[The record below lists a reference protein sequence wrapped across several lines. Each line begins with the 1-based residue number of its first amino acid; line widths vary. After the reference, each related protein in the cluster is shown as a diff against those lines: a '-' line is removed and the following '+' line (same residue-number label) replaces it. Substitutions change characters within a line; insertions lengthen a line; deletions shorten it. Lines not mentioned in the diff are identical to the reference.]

1 MAPGEKV
8 GGAKIETEACIACQC
23 PSEATKQDFVVV
35 VQIFD
40 HRQLA
45 RMRSRTLLETGHL
58 RNSVIVPKA
67 LAPSARVRS
76 PISHSS
82 PMLQF
87 SAGYNS
93 AGCATRSRDPLC
105 LQPSVLAL
113 PGKPYRLAFP
123 PPLKVPPEGASER
136 PADSFRCAA
145 NGDIQIRV
153 RCLLKERS
161 ARGQEFRGDVAGLI
175 RSSPGA
181 IDVRDADPDAPDPSA
196 ETAEGKIQPPLNV

>member
-1 MAPGEKV
+1 MFSRERGDERPRHVDSSSGSVVELRPRGEGV
-8 GGAKIETEACIACQC
+8 GAKRADAFADLSFI
-23 PSEATKQDFVVV
+23 
-35 VQIFD
+35 
-40 HRQLA
+40 
-45 RMRSRTLLETGHL
+45 
-58 RNSVIVPKA
+58 
-67 LAPSARVRS
+67 SAAA
-76 PISHSS
+76 I
-82 PMLQF
+82 

-93 AGCATRSRDPLC
+93 AGCATSSRDPLR
-105 LQPSVLAL
+105 LLPSVLAL
-113 PGKPYRLAFP
+113 PGKPHRLAFP
-123 PPLKVPPEGASER
+123 PPLKVPSEGASER